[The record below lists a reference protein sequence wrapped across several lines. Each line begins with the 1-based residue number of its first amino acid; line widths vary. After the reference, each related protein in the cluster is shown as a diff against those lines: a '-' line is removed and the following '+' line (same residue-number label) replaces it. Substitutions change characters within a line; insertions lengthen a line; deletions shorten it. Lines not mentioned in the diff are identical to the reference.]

1 MQHGRCSDVCNNL
14 WLADRE
20 LAHQEIHV
28 LRSELN
34 SELTHLVAELFAFT
48 RNLHRRVNEGLDGPL
63 QAVDE
68 AHNMAQRVNN
78 SLASTNIL
86 MEGFYRVIT
95 EDLVRRDQLVD
106 RLMRCITVLTQ
117 CSTELARYSAEQT
130 NRLASLEART
140 ARSDQLDDR
149 LWDLQDNFNRCTIE
163 LRDRVASLEARTARI
178 EQRVDRM
185 FDLQDIIN
193 GYTEEMW
200 DRVASLEAQT
210 GNAGERRSRSPR
222 PRT

>member
-1 MQHGRCSDVCNNL
+1 
-14 WLADRE
+14 LADRE
-20 LAHQEIHV
+20 LVHQEIHE
-28 LRSELN
+28 RHSELGT
-34 SELTHLVAELFAFT
+34 ELTRAVAELFAIT

-130 NRLASLEART
+130 NRVASLEAQT
-140 ARSDQLDDR
+140 ARIEQHVDR
-149 LWDLQDNFNRCTIE
+149 MFDLQDNFNRCTIE
-163 LRDRVASLEARTARI
+163 LRDRVE
-178 EQRVDRM
+178 
-185 FDLQDIIN
+185 
-193 GYTEEMW
+193 
-200 DRVASLEAQT
+200 SLEAQT

>member
-28 LRSELN
+28 LHSELN

-86 MEGFYRVIT
+86 MEGFYRVIM

-106 RLMRCITVLTQ
+106 RLMRCISVLTQYFTVLTQ
-117 CSTELARYSAEQT
+117 YIAVQT
-130 NRLASLEART
+130 N
-140 ARSDQLDDR
+140 
-149 LWDLQDNFNRCTIE
+149 
-163 LRDRVASLEARTARI
+163 RVASLEA
-178 EQRVDRM
+178 QRGRQDQIIDRL
-185 FDLQDIIN
+185 FELQDAFNRRTIEL
-193 GYTEEMW
+193 T